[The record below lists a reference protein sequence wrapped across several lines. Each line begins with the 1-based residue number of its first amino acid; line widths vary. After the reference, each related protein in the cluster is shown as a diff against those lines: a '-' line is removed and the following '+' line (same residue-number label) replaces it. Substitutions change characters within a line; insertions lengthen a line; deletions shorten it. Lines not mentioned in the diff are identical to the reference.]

1 MLKPAEALELG
12 IADVMFDSPRFL
24 EQSLDWADD
33 VLGGK
38 KVKRKNEPGRVEKAT
53 IWSPA
58 VAIARKTVR
67 QKLGSVPLSSIRGA

>member
-33 VLGGK
+33 VLVGK
-38 KVKRKNEPGRVEKAT
+38 KVKRKNEPGKVEKAT
-53 IWSPA
+53 I
-58 VAIARKTVR
+58 
-67 QKLGSVPLSSIRGA
+67 